1 MQSQN
6 EYSYLDED
14 PQEIRPYEFEV
25 PILHMAI
32 IDVST
37 IILIT
42 PFEYNQHFDKLLSK
56 KDLSSTDTS
65 LLGMP

>member
-1 MQSQN
+1 MIRSFPHYSTSKCETKHHGDTIMYLQINMQSQN

-32 IDVST
+32 IDVSG
-37 IILIT
+37 ILI
-42 PFEYNQHFDKLLSK
+42 K
-56 KDLSSTDTS
+56 
-65 LLGMP
+65 